1 MKLFKIIKY
10 RGTRNAIGLFLD
22 IYIVKYLYRFFSLKN
37 TIRIKSF
44 LKIGYIPNIEKPK
57 TFNEKI
63 LYKKLNINIEE
74 LSLYADKYQVRKIL
88 EDKGYEK
95 ILNKLYHQVENISN
109 FDFTALPNSFVMKA
123 NHGSGMIKIVK
134 DKNYIGETEIN
145 ILAEK
150 WLKTKYNKSVG
161 GTEFH
166 YDSIKPRIL
175 FEKLLENKDG
185 SPLLDYKFYCFNG
198 KVEFID
204 IVDNSNGIP
213 LMYVYDKKW
222 QQLPFALYNK
232 FLKGNL
238 QKPERLNE
246 MIQIAENLSSEFDF
260 VRIDLY
266 LIDNEKIV
274 FGEYTFFPGGGMLKF
289 RPKKYDFI
297 FGCKLQLQINV

>member
-1 MKLFKIIKY
+1 MNKLLSSIKY
-10 RGTRNAIGLFLD
+10 RGLLFTAAILIDNYYKILKYILSLN
-22 IYIVKYLYRFFSLKN
+22 IYIKVKSLL
-37 TIRIKSF
+37 R
-44 LKIGYIPNIEKPK
+44 IGYIPNIKVAR

-95 ILNKLYHQVENISN
+95 ILNKLYYQVENISN
-109 FDFTALPNSFVMKA
+109 FDFKALPNSFVMKA

-134 DKNYIGETEIN
+134 DKNYIGETEIK
-145 ILAEK
+145 IVAEK

-232 FLKGNL
+232 FLKGNF

-266 LIDNEKIV
+266 LIDNENIV
-274 FGEYTFFPGGGMLKF
+274 FGEYTFFPGGGMLRF
-289 RPKKYDFI
+289 CPIKYDKI
-297 FGCKLQLQINV
+297 YGQKLNISYK